1 MKLTIRELTKQYASK
16 TALNK
21 LSLELNN
28 GIYALL
34 GPNGAGKTT
43 FINMLVGILHP
54 TSGEILCDG
63 KSILNCE
70 REYLSQIG
78 YLPQNPSF
86 YKQFTA
92 EEFLKYMCLLKDIP
106 KDEISLRVDKLL
118 EEVNLSDVRKKK
130 IGSFSGGMRQRIGIA
145 QALINNPAL
154 LILDEPTAGLDPKE
168 RIRFRNI
175 LSKLSRNRII
185 ILATHIV
192 SDVEYLADRVIL
204 LKEGHLI
211 AEKKPTEL
219 LEEIKEN
226 VWSLSVK
233 EEELENYI
241 NTFGV
246 SNATFEDG
254 LYHLHL
260 VSKVKPSDKAVLA
273 PPTLNDVYL
282 ECFGED
288 ETV

>member
-1 MKLTIRELTKQYASK
+1 MQLTIQELTKQYGSK
-16 TALNK
+16 TALDK
-21 LSLELNN
+21 LNLELNN

-43 FINMLVGILHP
+43 FINLLVGILHP
-54 TSGEILCDG
+54 TSGNILCDG

-70 REYLSQIG
+70 REYLIKIG

-92 EEFLKYMCLLKDIP
+92 EDFLKYMCLLKDIP
-106 KDEISLRVDKLL
+106 QDKISEKVNKLL
-118 EEVNLSDVRKKK
+118 EDVNLSDVRKKK
-130 IGSFSGGMRQRIGIA
+130 IGSFSGGMRQRLGIA
-145 QALINNPAL
+145 QALINNPSL

-168 RIRFRNI
+168 RMRFRNI
-175 LSKLSRNRII
+175 LSKLSRDRII

-192 SDVEYLADRVIL
+192 SDIEYLADHVIL
-204 LKEGHLI
+204 LKEGKLV
-211 AEKKPTEL
+211 AVKKPVEL

-226 VWSLSVK
+226 VWSLSVN
-233 EEELENYI
+233 EDELENYI
-241 NTFGV
+241 SSFGV

-254 LYHLHL
+254 KYYLHL
-260 VSKVKPSDKAVLA
+260 VSKEKPSNKAVLA

-282 ECFGED
+282 DCFGED
-288 ETV
+288 ETI

>member
-1 MKLTIRELTKQYASK
+1 MQLTIQELTKQYGSK
-16 TALNK
+16 TALDELN
-21 LSLELNN
+21 LEFNN

-43 FINMLVGILHP
+43 FINLLVGILHP
-54 TSGEILCDG
+54 TSGNILCDG

-70 REYLSQIG
+70 REYLSKIG

-92 EEFLKYMCLLKDIP
+92 EDFLKYMCLLKDIP
-106 KDEISLRVDKLL
+106 QDEIYAKVNKLL
-118 EEVNLSDVRKKK
+118 EDVNLSAVRKKK
-130 IGSFSGGMRQRIGIA
+130 IGSFSGGMRQRLGIA

-168 RIRFRNI
+168 RMRFRNI
-175 LSKLSRNRII
+175 LSKLSRDKII
-185 ILATHIV
+185 IFATHIV
-192 SDVEYLADRVIL
+192 SDIEYLADHVIL
-204 LKEGHLI
+204 LKEGKLV
-211 AEKKPTEL
+211 AVKKPVEL

-226 VWSLSVK
+226 VWSLSVN
-233 EEELENYI
+233 EDELENYI
-241 NTFGV
+241 SSFGV

-254 LYHLHL
+254 KYHLHL
-260 VSKVKPSDKAVLA
+260 VSKEKPSNKAVLA
-273 PPTLNDVYL
+273 SPTLNDVYL
-282 ECFGED
+282 DCFGED

>member
-1 MKLTIRELTKQYASK
+1 MELTIWELTKQYGTK
-16 TALNK
+16 TALDK
-21 LSLELNN
+21 LNLKLNN

-92 EEFLKYMCLLKDIP
+92 EEFLKYMCLLKDIT
-106 KDEISLRVDKLL
+106 KDEISLNVDKLL
-118 EEVNLSDVRKKK
+118 EAVNLSDVRKKK
-130 IGSFSGGMRQRIGIA
+130 IGSFSGGMKQRIGIA
-145 QALINNPAL
+145 QALINDPSL

-204 LKEGHLI
+204 LKEGKMI
-211 AEKKPTEL
+211 AEKKPAEL

-233 EEELENYI
+233 EEELESYI
-241 NTFGV
+241 NTFAV
-246 SNATFEDG
+246 SNAAFEEG
-254 LYHLHL
+254 AYRLHL
-260 VSKVKPSDKAVLA
+260 VSKKQPSDEATLA
-273 PPTLNDVYL
+273 SPTLNDVYL
-282 ECFGED
+282 GCFGED
-288 ETV
+288 ERV

>member
-1 MKLTIRELTKQYASK
+1 MKLTIRELTKQYGTK

-21 LSLELNN
+21 LNLELNN

-43 FINMLVGILHP
+43 FINMLVGVLHP

-63 KSILNCE
+63 KLISNCE
-70 REYLSQIG
+70 REYLGQIG

-106 KDEISLRVDKLL
+106 KDEISLRVDRLL

-130 IGSFSGGMRQRIGIA
+130 IGSFSGGMKQRIGIA
-145 QALINNPAL
+145 QTLINNPSL

-192 SDVEYLADRVIL
+192 SDVEYLANRVIL
-204 LKEGHLI
+204 LKDGVLI
-211 AEKKPTEL
+211 AEKKPAEL
-219 LEEIKEN
+219 LEEIKEK

-233 EEELENYI
+233 EEDLENYI

-246 SNATFEDG
+246 SSATFEDG
-254 LYHLHL
+254 LYRLHL
-260 VSKVKPSDKAVLA
+260 VSKEQPSDEAVPA

-282 ECFGED
+282 DCFGED
-288 ETV
+288 GTV